1 MYEGSEGTFDFDE
14 DILKGIMAPRALKL
28 IKECVS
34 TEENIIP
41 ASIRDLEDVL
51 KEVVMYLP

>member
-34 TEENIIP
+34 TGKNIIP
-41 ASIRDLEDVL
+41 ASFRDLQDVL
-51 KEVVMYLP
+51 KEVVMYLR